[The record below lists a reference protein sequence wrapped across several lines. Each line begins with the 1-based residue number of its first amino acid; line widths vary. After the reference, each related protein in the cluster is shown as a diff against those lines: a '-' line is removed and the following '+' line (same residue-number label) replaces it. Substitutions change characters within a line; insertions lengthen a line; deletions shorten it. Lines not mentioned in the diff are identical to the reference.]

1 MRHRLLRGLV
11 VGVCAG
17 VLAVAAWALGTL
29 ETVEYRTWD
38 SRVRF
43 FAERDQQHEDIVMVL
58 LDQDSLDWTEETF
71 GLSFPWPREIYA
83 YIVSYFARA
92 GTKGLAMDVLFVD
105 PSVYGVYD
113 DEQLGNALSTLPNDV
128 FALFLG
134 EETGSATSWPVSVPR
149 PEIGIDGLAELP
161 ESTREAL
168 SYPRGLFPIPEIA
181 ENSSLLANVQNPQDS
196 DGVFRRGPVFAL
208 FDDVVVPG
216 LGFATYLLENG
227 IPDNLSVVPRELS
240 VGNQVVPLDEEGNL
254 VLRFKKRNESRTYGA
269 AAVLNS
275 ELQLREGGTPD
286 IDPASF
292 AGKYVF
298 FGFSAPGLLDL
309 RPTPLD
315 PRTPGV
321 EVHANLLD
329 NLLTGSGMRL
339 MNPPAVATAILLVAV
354 MVGLVG
360 SVITGA
366 AKTALLYG
374 VVIPLPA
381 LASFG
386 AYAAGLWVPLVAIEL
401 GAVLSL
407 ISSNVVNYATE
418 GRQKR
423 FIKGAFSQ
431 YLSPAVIEQL
441 ISHPE
446 RLQLGGERRE
456 LSIFFSDLQGF
467 TSISESLS
475 PEELTTL
482 LNDYLSAMTDII
494 QEEGG
499 TIDKYEGDA
508 IIAFWNAPLLLEDH
522 GVRGV
527 RAAVRCQRKLAELRP
542 AFAERSGKELYMRI
556 GMNSGPAV
564 VGNMGSRVRFDY
576 TMLGDAVN
584 LAARLEGINKQ
595 FGTYTMVSEAT
606 KGLAGDAFAYR
617 EISRVRVVGKNL
629 PVVVYEPMTR
639 EEFGRRREHLEIF
652 DRGRDAFYQGR
663 FAQALAAFQEIAEA
677 DPPAAKYAAK
687 CRPLLE
693 SPPGDWDGVWNMTEK

>member
-1 MRHRLLRGLV
+1 M
-11 VGVCAG
+11 
-17 VLAVAAWALGTL
+17 
-29 ETVEYRTWD
+29 
-38 SRVRF
+38 
-43 FAERDQQHEDIVMVL
+43 IL
-58 LDQDSLDWTEETF
+58 LDQDSLDWTEENF

-83 YIVSYFARA
+83 YIVSYLERA
-92 GTKGLAMDVLFVD
+92 GIKALAMDVLFVD

-113 DEQLGNALSTLPNDV
+113 DEQLANALRSMPDDV

-134 EETGSATSWPVSVPR
+134 EETGSATSWPAEVPL
-149 PEIGIDGLAELP
+149 PGISIDGLEELP
-161 ESTREAL
+161 AGTIDAL
-168 SYPRGLFPIPEIA
+168 SYPRGLFPIPEVA
-181 ENSSLLANVQNPQDS
+181 KNASLLANVQGHQDS
-196 DGVFRRGPVFAL
+196 DGIFRRSPLFAL
-208 FDDVVVPG
+208 FDGVVVPG
-216 LGFATYLLENG
+216 LGFAAYLLDYDE
-227 IPDNLSVVPRELS
+227 PANLSVAPGGLTL
-240 VGNQVVPLDEEGNL
+240 GNEDFPLDDDGNL
-254 VLRFKKRNESRTYGA
+254 ILRYKKRSDNRTYRA

-275 ELQLREGGTPD
+275 ELQLREGATPD
-286 IDPASF
+286 IDPADF

-298 FGFSAPGLLDL
+298 FGFSAQGLLDL

-315 PRTPGV
+315 RAAPGV

-329 NLLTGSGMRL
+329 NLLTDSGMRL
-339 MNPPAVATAILLVAV
+339 MQPWAVVTTVLLVALFV
-354 MVGLVG
+354 AVVG
-360 SVITGA
+360 SVISGA
-366 AKTALLYG
+366 GKTALLYG
-374 VVIPLPA
+374 IVIPLPV

-386 AYAAGLWVPLVAIEL
+386 AYSAGLWLPLVAIEL

-441 ISHPE
+441 ISHPD

-522 GVRGV
+522 GLRGV
-527 RAAVRCQRKLAELRP
+527 RAAVRCQEKLAELRP

-595 FGTYTMVSEAT
+595 FGTYTMISEAT
-606 KGLAGDAFAYR
+606 RTLAGDAFAYR
-617 EISRVRVVGKNL
+617 EISRVRVVGKKL
-629 PVVVYEPMTR
+629 PVVVFEPMPP
-639 EEFGRRREHLEIF
+639 EEYARRRRVLELF
-652 DRGRDAFYQGR
+652 DRGRDAFYRGS
-663 FAQALAAFQEIAEA
+663 FAEALSVFEEIAEE

-687 CRPLLE
+687 CRPMVDA
-693 SPPGDWDGVWNMTEK
+693 PPADWDGVWNMTEK